1 MARVLVVAE
10 CHVLPEITGALV
22 AQVLT
27 IETDLVVTLS
37 HRGLVFGHDPVI
49 SEERGDHVDKV
60 GPRKEDLSKSDG

>member
-22 AQVLT
+22 AQVFT

-37 HRGLVFGHDPVI
+37 HCGLVFGHDPVI
-49 SEERGDHVDKV
+49 SKERGDHVDKV
-60 GPRKEDLSKSDG
+60 GPREEDLSKLDG